1 MSDEELER
9 SFRYGWHQGM
19 DTYRQRLLGKLRPHM
34 HRENGDAFLTIEWRE
49 LLEILRGIK

>member
-1 MSDEELER
+1 MTDEELER

-19 DTYRQRLLGKLRPHM
+19 DAYRQRLLGKLRPHM